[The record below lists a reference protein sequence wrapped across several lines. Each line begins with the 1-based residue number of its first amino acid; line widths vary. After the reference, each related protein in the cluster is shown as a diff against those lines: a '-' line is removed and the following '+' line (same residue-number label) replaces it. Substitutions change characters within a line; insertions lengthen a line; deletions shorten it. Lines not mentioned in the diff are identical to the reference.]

1 MNSNDINGKSCSK
14 VMMTLSQSTGTWL
27 NGCLQPQQYYVL
39 LKLNDPEGKLV
50 AEVGLSYE
58 QAARMLLYS
67 GEVDCTLQRYRNR
80 EGVLVEEVVTPPET
94 VRERMGKRLADVE
107 GSLAQR
113 LSDVQK
119 DLYAMINGHVKPGKA
134 NLEEMR
140 ENINTVLSHLSS
152 NRDYVVQETEK
163 ELAAMQNNMAGQ
175 LGLFLQAHTGVDFPQ
190 EALKQLL
197 PVANSPLLIGEMI
210 DPVVD
215 SYEPK
220 ERKPV
225 PIEEMTAMEVA
236 DAINARLKAIEKA
249 QTNRGDKDAI
259 LYYAGASHTS
269 KGQVTITYINYQGK
283 SVVELDSAKE
293 YLKFL
298 RGVKKVSQFNTH
310 HWFDKQ

>member
-1 MNSNDINGKSCSK
+1 MNSNDIGGKNCSK

-27 NGCLQPQQYYVL
+27 NGCLQPQHYYVL
-39 LKLNDPEGKLV
+39 LKLNDPDGKLV

-67 GEVDCTLQRYRNR
+67 GEVDCTLQKYRNR

-140 ENINTVLSHLSS
+140 ENIDTVLSNLSS

-163 ELAAMQNNMAGQ
+163 ELAAMQSNMAGQ
-175 LGLFLQAHTGVDFPQ
+175 LGIFLQTRTGAELPA

-197 PVANSPLLIGEMI
+197 PVSDGPLLIGENI
-210 DPVVD
+210 DPVID

-220 ERKPV
+220 ERIPV
-225 PIEEMTAMEVA
+225 PVEDMTAMEVA
-236 DAINARLKAIEKA
+236 DAISSRLRAIEKA
-249 QTNRGDKDAI
+249 QSNPAMLYIAHALHIRGKI
-259 LYYAGASHTS
+259 SIRYISY
-269 KGQVTITYINYQGK
+269 QVS
-283 SVVELDSAKE
+283 SVIELDCAKK
-293 YLKFL
+293 YLTFL
-298 RGVKKVSQFNTH
+298 MGIKKVSQFKTH
-310 HWFDKQ
+310 HWYDKED